1 MDELYKKKPLAAFS
15 VDTQVQ
21 ADYLVKLGKELD
33 KKLQSYSNV
42 ISDFDDTY
50 GRFWL
55 WLLGAYEVIRTL
67 AQHTGFSD
75 PNFVGE
81 LNELKR
87 YLAEVRMPFAK
98 QEYRGRGGG
107 IGHDLSVVSI
117 QQDLEFII
125 DGKSVSARAVIDRV
139 VTFFLSIG
147 PGQVGAGKPHQ

>member
-1 MDELYKKKPLAAFS
+1 MDELYEQKPLAAFS

-21 ADYLVKLGKELD
+21 ADYLVKIGKELD
-33 KKLQSYSNV
+33 GTFQSYSNV

-67 AQHTGFSD
+67 AQHADCFD
-75 PNFVGE
+75 PDFVGE

-98 QEYRGRGGG
+98 QEYRGREDR

-139 VTFFLSIG
+139 VTFFLSID
-147 PGQVGAGKPHQ
+147 PGQVGAGPPNQ